1 MNDRQTNLGP
11 LERLVRVAGGALLAT
26 VGVVLFVAADPSWWV
41 ATTEVAAILLG
52 IDFVYTGVTG
62 YCPLYHRLGW
72 STLRRSPTVAPRSAP
87 GAEAKPPAS
96 LRR

>member
-11 LERLVRVAGGALLAT
+11 LERMVRVAGGALLAT
-26 VGVVLFVAADPSWWV
+26 VGVVLFVAVDPSWWV

-52 IDFVYTGVTG
+52 IDFVYTGITG

-72 STLRRSPTVAPRSAP
+72 STLRNPPAVGPASAD
-87 GAEAKPPAS
+87 AKPPAS
-96 LRR
+96 VRR

>member
-72 STLRRSPTVAPRSAP
+72 STLRNPPAVGPASAD
-87 GAEAKPPAS
+87 AKPPAS
-96 LRR
+96 VRR

>member
-1 MNDRQTNLGP
+1 MNDRQANLGP

-26 VGVVLFVAADPSWWV
+26 VGVVLFVAVDPSWWV

-52 IDFVYTGVTG
+52 IDFVYTGITG

-72 STLRRSPTVAPRSAP
+72 STLRNPAAVGSAS
-87 GAEAKPPAS
+87 ADAKPPAPV
-96 LRR
+96 RR